1 MFELTQLLKALAIR
15 SWEYNT
21 YRGRWDDMPS
31 SSLLCVI
38 LGAISFVVCAAAMYV
53 EYGLAGAVA
62 LPALWLSSLWMFT
75 SEGGAW
81 FNFNK
86 RLLSAIFLAT
96 TPAMTLM
103 IFAGQGNLVLEIVV
117 GIHLG
122 LVAVMLKSKE

>member
-1 MFELTQLLKALAIR
+1 MVELTQLVRALAVR

-31 SSLLCVI
+31 SLLLCVI
-38 LGAISFVVCAAAMYV
+38 LGVISFVVCVAAMYV
-53 EYGLAGAVA
+53 EYGLSGAVT
-62 LPALWLSSLWMFT
+62 LPAIWLSSLWMLT

-96 TPAMTLM
+96 TPAMFLM
-103 IFAGQGNLVLEIVV
+103 VFAGKGNLVLEIVV

-122 LVAVMLKSKE
+122 LVCVMLKSKE